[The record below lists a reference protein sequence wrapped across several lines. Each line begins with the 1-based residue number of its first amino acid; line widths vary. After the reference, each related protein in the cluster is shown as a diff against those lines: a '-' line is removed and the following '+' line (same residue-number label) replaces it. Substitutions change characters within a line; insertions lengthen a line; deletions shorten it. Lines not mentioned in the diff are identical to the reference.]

1 VSSNCPVPTS
11 FNASDLLIESIIFS
25 LDEIENL
32 ACCAKLRLVDLS
44 KNEISFVSD
53 HLSLCEKLE
62 TLQLSHN
69 KLSTAKSISNIVS
82 IPKLHELDLSK
93 NKLDGEY
100 GSFLD
105 ILSECKH
112 LKVLSLKGNPVIKNM
127 PHYRRMVVSR
137 CKGLTV
143 LDGNEVCR
151 EERRRCNAWGAVI
164 SKGGT
169 FNDAQEA
176 DRRELIKILS
186 EQSDKNAE
194 ERQMKAMT
202 RRLSDVPQS
211 KPPLK
216 ASALSPTTWG
226 LGYVAL
232 ELKPRSSLVSTCL
245 KKAFDYLNPALQRSS
260 M

>member
-1 VSSNCPVPTS
+1 M
-11 FNASDLLIESIIFS
+11 
-25 LDEIENL
+25 
-32 ACCAKLRLVDLS
+32 S
-44 KNEISFVSD
+44 KNEIPYISD
-53 HLSLCEKLE
+53 HLSLCDKLE
-62 TLQLSHN
+62 TLKLSHN

-105 ILSECKH
+105 ILSQCKH

-127 PHYRRMVVSR
+127 PHYRRMVLSR
-137 CKGLTV
+137 CRGLTM
-143 LDGNEVCR
+143 LDGNEVCT

-186 EQSDKNAE
+186 EQSAKNAE
-194 ERQMKAMT
+194 ERQLKAMT
-202 RRLSDVPQS
+202 RRLSDVPPS
-211 KPPLK
+211 KPSK
-216 ASALSPTTWG
+216 ASALSPATWG
-226 LGYVAL
+226 LGYVAM
-232 ELKPRSSLVSTCL
+232 ELKPKSSVVSSGL
-245 KKAFDYLNPALQRSS
+245 KKAFDYLNPTLQRSS
-260 M
+260 K